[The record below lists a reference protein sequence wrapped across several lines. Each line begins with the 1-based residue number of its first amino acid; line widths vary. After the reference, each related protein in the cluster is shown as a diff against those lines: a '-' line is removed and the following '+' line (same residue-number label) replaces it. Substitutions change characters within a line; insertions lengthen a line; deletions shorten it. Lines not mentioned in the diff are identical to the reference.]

1 MLTCFKFLVPLIIQG
16 GGQRDGGQSFM
27 GVVLIC
33 LDVSF
38 AVGSLILLLT
48 MLFLVH
54 APISQRFLFYFACN
68 NVGGRYFLR
77 QDYTIECFK
86 NAHWEFSIV
95 VISFSIQILSSS
107 IVQNFIPARKSTSR
121 KGDNGIVIVV
131 GGSYIYH
138 GAPVLSSLAALRCGT
153 DLVYTSVPKINVT
166 PTRAISPNLIVIPLV
181 DQKLTLGAVKKLVGA
196 LPRNLHSATIG
207 MGLAIQEKNSLLYL
221 VKSLLDRDVRLSL
234 DASALIPEVLP
245 LLANK
250 NVVVT
255 PHSGEFKRL
264 FGDVPPDSQNERI
277 PLVEQHAL
285 DNGITILLKGPT
297 DIISNGKTTYLC
309 EKNTPA
315 MTVGGTGDVLSG
327 LVAGLLSKNRNSL
340 ESAAAASFICG
351 LAGKHVQDKL
361 GLHMTSMDLID
372 AIPNVMKPFD
382 KII

>member
-1 MLTCFKFLVPLIIQG
+1 MEP
-16 GGQRDGGQSFM
+16 
-27 GVVLIC
+27 
-33 LDVSF
+33 
-38 AVGSLILLLT
+38 
-48 MLFLVH
+48 
-54 APISQRFLFYFACN
+54 
-68 NVGGRYFLR
+68 
-77 QDYTIECFK
+77 
-86 NAHWEFSIV
+86 
-95 VISFSIQILSSS
+95 QILSSS
-107 IVQNFIPARKSTSR
+107 IVQNFIPTRKSTSR
-121 KGDNGIVIVV
+121 KGDNGIVIVI

-207 MGLAIQEKNSLLYL
+207 MGLAIQEKNSLLHL

-245 LLANK
+245 LLAHK

-264 FGDVPPDSQNERI
+264 FGDVPSDSNVERI
-277 PLVEQHAL
+277 KLVEQNAL
-285 DNGITILLKGPT
+285 KYGITILLKGST
-297 DIISNGKTTYLC
+297 DIISDGKITYLC

-327 LVAGLLSKNRNSL
+327 LVAGLLSKNRNCL
-340 ESAAAASFICG
+340 ESAAAASYICG
-351 LAGKHVQDKL
+351 LAGQEVQDKL
-361 GLHMTSMDLID
+361 GLHMTPMDLID

-382 KII
+382 KIV

>member
-1 MLTCFKFLVPLIIQG
+1 LEPQL
-16 GGQRDGGQSFM
+16 
-27 GVVLIC
+27 
-33 LDVSF
+33 
-38 AVGSLILLLT
+38 
-48 MLFLVH
+48 
-54 APISQRFLFYFACN
+54 
-68 NVGGRYFLR
+68 
-77 QDYTIECFK
+77 
-86 NAHWEFSIV
+86 
-95 VISFSIQILSSS
+95 LSSS
-107 IVQNFIPARKSTSR
+107 IVENFIPARKSASR
-121 KGDNGIVIVV
+121 KGNNGIVLVI

-138 GAPVLSSLAALRCGT
+138 GAPILSSLAALRCGT

-207 MGLAIQEKNSLLYL
+207 MGLAIQEKNSLLHL
-221 VKSLLDRDVRLSL
+221 VQSLLNRDVRLSL

-255 PHSGEFKRL
+255 PHAGEFKRL
-264 FGDVPPDSQNERI
+264 FGDAPSDSKNERI
-277 PLVEQHAL
+277 QLVEKHAL

-297 DIISNGKTTYLC
+297 DIISDGNTTYLC
-309 EKNTPA
+309 QKNTPA

-327 LVAGLLSKNRNSL
+327 LVAGLLSNNRNSL
-340 ESAAAASFICG
+340 ESAAAAAFICG
-351 LAGKHVQDKL
+351 LTGKQVQEKL

-372 AIPNVMKPFD
+372 AIPSIMKPFD

>member
-1 MLTCFKFLVPLIIQG
+1 MEPL
-16 GGQRDGGQSFM
+16 
-27 GVVLIC
+27 
-33 LDVSF
+33 
-38 AVGSLILLLT
+38 
-48 MLFLVH
+48 
-54 APISQRFLFYFACN
+54 
-68 NVGGRYFLR
+68 
-77 QDYTIECFK
+77 
-86 NAHWEFSIV
+86 
-95 VISFSIQILSSS
+95 ILSSS
-107 IVQNFIPARKSTSR
+107 IVQNFIPARKSISR
-121 KGDNGIVIVV
+121 KGDNGIVLVI

-153 DLVYTSVPKINVT
+153 DLVYTCVPKINVT

-245 LLANK
+245 LLTNK

-264 FGDVPPDSQNERI
+264 FGDVPSDSKNERI
-277 PLVEQHAL
+277 QLVEKYAL
-285 DNGITILLKGPT
+285 DNHITILLKGST
-297 DIISNGKTTYLC
+297 DIISNGDTTYLC

-327 LVAGLLSKNRNSL
+327 LVAGMLSKNRDSL
-340 ESAAAASFICG
+340 ESAASASFLCS
-351 LAGKHVQDKL
+351 LAGKEVQEKL

-372 AIPNVMKPFD
+372 SIPSVMKPFD
-382 KII
+382 KIV

>member
-1 MLTCFKFLVPLIIQG
+1 MLEPQL
-16 GGQRDGGQSFM
+16 
-27 GVVLIC
+27 
-33 LDVSF
+33 
-38 AVGSLILLLT
+38 
-48 MLFLVH
+48 
-54 APISQRFLFYFACN
+54 
-68 NVGGRYFLR
+68 
-77 QDYTIECFK
+77 
-86 NAHWEFSIV
+86 
-95 VISFSIQILSSS
+95 LSSS
-107 IVQNFIPARKSTSR
+107 IVENFIPARKSASR
-121 KGDNGIVIVV
+121 KGNNGIVLVI

-138 GAPVLSSLAALRCGT
+138 GAPILSSLAALRCGT

-207 MGLAIQEKNSLLYL
+207 MGLAIQEKNSLLHL
-221 VKSLLDRDVRLSL
+221 VESLLNRDVRLSL

-255 PHSGEFKRL
+255 PHTGEFRRL
-264 FGDVPPDSQNERI
+264 FGDIPSDSKNERI
-277 PLVEQHAL
+277 QLVEKHAL

-297 DIISNGKTTYLC
+297 DIISNGNTTYLC
-309 EKNTPA
+309 QKNTPA

-327 LVAGLLSKNRNSL
+327 LVAGLLSNNRNSL
-340 ESAAAASFICG
+340 ESAAAAAFICG
-351 LAGKHVQDKL
+351 LTGKQVQEKL

-372 AIPNVMKPFD
+372 AIPSIMKPFD

>member
-1 MLTCFKFLVPLIIQG
+1 LEPQL
-16 GGQRDGGQSFM
+16 
-27 GVVLIC
+27 
-33 LDVSF
+33 
-38 AVGSLILLLT
+38 
-48 MLFLVH
+48 
-54 APISQRFLFYFACN
+54 
-68 NVGGRYFLR
+68 
-77 QDYTIECFK
+77 
-86 NAHWEFSIV
+86 
-95 VISFSIQILSSS
+95 LSSS
-107 IVQNFIPARKSTSR
+107 IVENFIPARKSASR
-121 KGDNGIVIVV
+121 KGDNGIVLVI

-138 GAPVLSSLAALRCGT
+138 GAPILSSLAALRCGT

-207 MGLAIQEKNSLLYL
+207 MGLAIQEKNSLLHL
-221 VKSLLDRDVRLSL
+221 VQSLLNRDVRLSL

-255 PHSGEFKRL
+255 PHAGEFKRL
-264 FGDVPPDSQNERI
+264 FGDAPSDSKNERI
-277 PLVEQHAL
+277 QLVEKHAL
-285 DNGITILLKGPT
+285 DNGVTILLKGPT
-297 DIISNGKTTYLC
+297 DIISNGNTTYLC

-327 LVAGLLSKNRNSL
+327 LVAGLLSNNRNSL
-340 ESAAAASFICG
+340 ESAAAAAFICG
-351 LAGKHVQDKL
+351 LTGKQVQEKL

-372 AIPNVMKPFD
+372 AIPSIMKPFD

>member
-1 MLTCFKFLVPLIIQG
+1 MEPQL
-16 GGQRDGGQSFM
+16 
-27 GVVLIC
+27 
-33 LDVSF
+33 
-38 AVGSLILLLT
+38 
-48 MLFLVH
+48 
-54 APISQRFLFYFACN
+54 
-68 NVGGRYFLR
+68 
-77 QDYTIECFK
+77 
-86 NAHWEFSIV
+86 
-95 VISFSIQILSSS
+95 LSSS
-107 IVQNFIPARKSTSR
+107 IVENFIPARKSASR
-121 KGDNGIVIVV
+121 KGDNGIVLVI

-138 GAPVLSSLAALRCGT
+138 GAPILSSLAALRCGT

-207 MGLAIQEKNSLLYL
+207 MGLAIQEKNSLLHL
-221 VKSLLDRDVRLSL
+221 VESLLNRDVRLSL

-255 PHSGEFKRL
+255 PHAGEFKRL
-264 FGDVPPDSQNERI
+264 FGYVPSDSKNERI
-277 PLVEQHAL
+277 QLVEKHAL
-285 DNGITILLKGPT
+285 DNGVTILLKGPT
-297 DIISNGKTTYLC
+297 DIISNGNTTYLC

-327 LVAGLLSKNRNSL
+327 LVAGLLSNNRNSL
-340 ESAAAASFICG
+340 ESAAAAAFICG
-351 LAGKHVQDKL
+351 LTGKQVQDKL

-372 AIPNVMKPFD
+372 AIPSIMKPFD